1 MVSAGTASVPGG
13 IDELT
18 PHWLTDAL
26 DTTVTDVHAERIA
39 QDSGFSSLLY
49 RLHLTAGED
58 VPATM
63 IAKLPAQ
70 SEARGAMELL
80 GGYRRELAF
89 YRHVA
94 GRAPMATPRV
104 HVALM
109 AEDSVDFVLLLE
121 DLGDWDN
128 ADHLAGL
135 AMDRARLCIEQL
147 AGLHA
152 WSCVPANRTVLEHF
166 PSLDT
171 PIARGLLLPA
181 FAPGWRVYRDHCTGS
196 VPGGVAR
203 FAESFADH
211 AVDALPA
218 LTERDMLLHGD
229 IRADNLFFDGDRM
242 KVVDFQFAAR
252 GCGAADIAYLV
263 TQGLPSQAREGRD
276 EALVREY
283 LDHLAGF
290 GVTDDEFDYAFD
302 EAWRH
307 YRFAAVY
314 LMVLPVITLNGW
326 DALPERSRQ
335 LCLTLTDRAVAAID
349 EIDALEEFA

>member
-1 MVSAGTASVPGG
+1 MVSAGTVPVPGG
-13 IDELT
+13 VDELT
-18 PHWLTDAL
+18 PRWLSDRL
-26 DTTVTDVHAERIA
+26 GTTVTEVRVERIA
-39 QDSGFSSLLY
+39 QDTGFSSLLY
-49 RLHLTAGED
+49 RLHLTAGDE
-58 VPATM
+58 VPATL

-80 GGYRRELAF
+80 GGYRRELAY

-94 GRAPMATPRV
+94 GRAPMATPQV
-104 HVALM
+104 YAAEM

-121 DLGDWDN
+121 DLRDWEN

-135 AMDRARLCIEQL
+135 DMDGARLCIEAL
-147 AGLHA
+147 AGLHG
-152 WSCVPANRTVLEHF
+152 WSCDSANQSVLQHF

-171 PIARGLLLPA
+171 PLARDLLLPA
-181 FAPGWRVYRDHCTGS
+181 FAPGWQIYRDHCTGS
-196 VPGGVAR
+196 VPAGLAR
-203 FAESFADH
+203 FAETFAER
-211 AVDALPA
+211 AAAALPV

-252 GCGAADIAYLV
+252 GAGAADIAYLV
-263 TQGLPSQAREGRD
+263 TQGLPSRMRQGHD
-276 EALVREY
+276 QALVRYY
-283 LDHLAGF
+283 LDHLTGH
-290 GVTDDEFDYAFD
+290 GVTDYPFDD
-302 EAWRH
+302 AWRH

-326 DALPERSRQ
+326 DTLPQRSRQ

-349 EIDALEEFA
+349 EIGALEVFA

>member
-26 DTTVTDVHAERIA
+26 GATVTDVRAEQIA

-49 RLHLTAGED
+49 RLHLTAVEG
-58 VPATM
+58 VPATL

-104 HVALM
+104 YAARM
-109 AEDSVDFVLLLE
+109 AEESIDFVLLLE
-121 DLGDWDN
+121 DLQHWDN

-135 AMDRARLCIEQL
+135 KMDQARLCIEQL

-152 WSCVPANRTVLEHF
+152 SSSVAPNGAVLKHF

-171 PIARGLLLPA
+171 PIARDLLLPA
-181 FAPGWRVYRDHCTGS
+181 FAPGWQIYRDHS
-196 VPGGVAR
+196 SAAVPARMAR
-203 FAESFADH
+203 FAESFADR
-211 AVDALPA
+211 AAAALPA
-218 LTERDMLLHGD
+218 LTEREMLLHGD
-229 IRADNLFFDGDRM
+229 IRADNLFFDGDRL

-252 GCGAADIAYLV
+252 GAGAADIAYLV
-263 TQGLPSQAREGRD
+263 TQGLPTRTREGHD
-276 EALVREY
+276 QELVRHY
-283 LDHLAGF
+283 LDGLAGH
-290 GVTDDEFDYAFD
+290 GVTDYSFDD
-302 EAWRH
+302 AWRH
-307 YRFAAVY
+307 YRLAAVY

-326 DALPERSRQ
+326 DALPERSRR
-335 LCLTLTDRAVAAID
+335 LCMTLTDRALAAVD
-349 EIDALEEFA
+349 EIDALEVFG